1 MYRWFGFASGIVESS
16 VMFKARC
23 FFVMDLTM
31 EVSMRSESTVSPFRY
46 GLSRIMIDSSA
57 VYAVIFFRSFVFLRT
72 NFSRLPFS
80 RRARSFSCAT
90 SRRDADAASFEAKV
104 NSAMFS
110 ADKVSRCAI
119 LSNAFMRV
127 WPSGKAKASQCF
139 GWHVPL
145 TSLANHFL
153 NNPTSKGVFT
163 LPFLQWERLAKRK
176 KHWKIQSSS
185 RAFQPRIPHGDDRS
199 RRRYANART
208 VG

>member
-57 VYAVIFFRSFVFLRT
+57 VYAVIFFRSFVFLRI

-90 SRRDADAASFEAKV
+90 SRRGADAASFEAKV

-119 LSNAFMRV
+119 LSNTFMRV
-127 WPSGKAKASQCF
+127 WPSGKAKASQAF
-139 GWHVPL
+139 IRGFESRHPL
-145 TSLANHFL
+145 QVYA
-153 NNPTSKGVFT
+153 
-163 LPFLQWERLAKRK
+163 
-176 KHWKIQSSS
+176 
-185 RAFQPRIPHGDDRS
+185 S
-199 RRRYANART
+199 RRWVSVGGFFVSWGMLFEPCCRT
-208 VG
+208 IRLRRVE